1 MSNFLHIFS
10 SVVNGTQCNHNSL
23 SECIYFLPTIVQYEL
38 ALNASLRTN
47 LPPHS
52 SAIQRTVSSARET
65 RTFPST
71 DAPRCT
77 SVVWCPRS
85 VHPLQAKCKHFNFYF
100 TTTQLQ
106 PKRNVA
112 KTASPWF
119 PFFCTYKIPRFF
131 QYFFPFSSIFFTVL
145 FFNLKLDRF

>member
-10 SVVNGTQCNHNSL
+10 SVVNGTRCNQNSL
-23 SECIYFLPTIVQYEL
+23 CEV
-38 ALNASLRTN
+38 ALNASRSTN

-65 RTFPST
+65 QTFPST

-100 TTTQLQ
+100 ATTQLQ

-119 PFFCTYKIPRFF
+119 PFFWTYKIPRFF
-131 QYFFPFSSIFFTVL
+131 TYFFHFPVFFLL
-145 FFNLKLDRF
+145 FCFLT